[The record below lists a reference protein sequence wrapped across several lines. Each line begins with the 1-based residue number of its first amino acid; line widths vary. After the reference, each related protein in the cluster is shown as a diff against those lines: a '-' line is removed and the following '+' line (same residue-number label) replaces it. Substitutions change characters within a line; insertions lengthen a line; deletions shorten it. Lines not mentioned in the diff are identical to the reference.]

1 MTIVTGKSLKAL
13 HGMISYCLAAGL
25 GFLLPELVVA
35 AFLGPE
41 LAVIAGSIGAMGAIV
56 LCAKAFPLHDPAYA
70 MDALGNAPAVDARK
84 GLLAWLPFILIFVFL
99 LVTSKLVPVLHDPL
113 NLIKTSVLIY
123 DGADGAPYTF
133 TWVATPG
140 VLIFLAAFLG
150 GHMQGAGMGEML
162 SVLKTTIINLRFTI
176 VTIITVIAT
185 AKVMGYAGMTFDI
198 ATTAVAATG
207 TLYPTVAAFIGSI
220 GTFITG
226 SATSSCVLFGKLQ
239 TDSAVAIGVKGCDSK
254 LLSFA
259 VKIYVPFILIMGAIV
274 YFGFSILG

>member
-1 MTIVTGKSLKAL
+1 MATTYVFFVQSKGKAFSKRRKNRDLRKCLCRKPVSTGKRN
-13 HGMISYCLAAGL
+13 CR
-25 GFLLPELVVA
+25 
-35 AFLGPE
+35 
-41 LAVIAGSIGAMGAIV
+41 
-56 LCAKAFPLHDPAYA
+56 PAEK
-70 MDALGNAPAVDARK
+70 PKKRDARK

-198 ATTAVAATG
+198 ATTAVAIGASEAGQAWLAAANATG
-207 TLYPTVAAFIGSI
+207 ACAGKMISPQSI
-220 GTFITG
+220 AI
-226 SATSSCVLFGKLQ
+226 
-239 TDSAVAIGVKGCDSK
+239 AVGAIGVKGCDSK

-274 YFGFSILG
+274 YFGFSVLG